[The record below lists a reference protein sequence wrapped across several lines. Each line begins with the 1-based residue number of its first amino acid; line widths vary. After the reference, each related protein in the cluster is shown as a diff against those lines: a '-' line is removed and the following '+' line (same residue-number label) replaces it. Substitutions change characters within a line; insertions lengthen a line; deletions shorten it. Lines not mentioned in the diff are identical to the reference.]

1 MLITAMLTE
10 QCKGY
15 FIYREQC
22 GVILN
27 AHLLSICTFSTAD
40 LSADQN
46 YFCHFSLRI
55 KLYPKISANQYHTS
69 GPANIAI

>member
-10 QCKGY
+10 QCKDY

-46 YFCHFSLRI
+46 YFCHFSLLI
-55 KLYPKISANQYHTS
+55 KLDTQPF
-69 GPANIAI
+69 AIVFT